1 VDIDPTT
8 LRWFMTVA
16 TELHFGRAAL
26 SLGIARTRLSKAVVE
41 LEAQLGY
48 PLFDREQPG
57 TQLTDAGRSL
67 LEAAPALLVLA
78 DEREALAREEAARP
92 VPLRISFVPGV
103 TITKWTT
110 EWESRHP
117 DIPLVVL
124 PTPEDEAV
132 SALRE
137 NAADVAFVRLPI
149 EREGLSAIRLYDEVP
164 VVVVSKDNPLSLFE
178 EIRLAE
184 LAGEHLV
191 QHPDEVDGWAEV
203 AAEMIEGTRPAL
215 PEPASVEDALELVA
229 AGTGIVVLPHS
240 VARLHARKDVVA
252 RPVLDLP
259 ETRIALCWLAGDPSE
274 RIEEFIGIVRG
285 RRSTSSRAAAP
296 AASGQAGQ
304 AGGSGQAGQS
314 SQSAGEKLRKAEPKK
329 PRTGAKGAGKGAAA
343 KTPRPLGTARKPRP
357 SGGYRKK
364 GR

>member
-1 VDIDPTT
+1 MDIDPTT
-8 LRWFMTVA
+8 LRWFSAVA
-16 TELHFGRAAL
+16 TELHFGRAAT

-67 LEAAPALLVLA
+67 LEAAPELIVAA
-78 DEREALAREEAARP
+78 DERAAIAAEEAARP
-92 VPLRISFVPGV
+92 VPFRISFVPGV

-110 EWESRHP
+110 EWETRFP

-124 PTPEDEAV
+124 PTPGDEAV
-132 SALRE
+132 SVLRE
-137 NAADVAFVRLPI
+137 NSVDVAFVRLPI
-149 EREGLSAIRLYDEVP
+149 DRDGLSAIRLYDEVP
-164 VVVVSKDNPLSLFE
+164 VVVVAKDNALSILE
-178 EIRLAE
+178 EVRLAE
-184 LAGEHLV
+184 LAGEHLI
-191 QHPDEVDGWAEV
+191 QHPDEVEGWTDV
-203 AAEMIEGTRPAL
+203 ATEMLEGTRPDL
-215 PEPASVEDALELVA
+215 PEPASVEDALDLVA

-259 ETRIALCWLAGDPSE
+259 ETQIALCWLAGDPSD

-285 RRSTSSRAAAP
+285 RRATSSRAPATAP
-296 AASGQAGQ
+296 ASGQGNA
-304 AGGSGQAGQS
+304 
-314 SQSAGEKLRKAEPKK
+314 EKTPKAEAKK
-329 PRTGAKGAGKGAAA
+329 PRTGAKGAKGAKGGAKGAAT

-357 SGGYRKK
+357 SGGYRQK

>member
-1 VDIDPTT
+1 MDIDPTT

-26 SLGIARTRLSKAVVE
+26 TLGIARTRLSKAVVE

-67 LEAAPALLVLA
+67 LEEAPALLVVA
-78 DEREALAREEAARP
+78 DERAALAQEEAARP
-92 VPLRISFVPGV
+92 VPFRLSFVPGV

-124 PTPEDEAV
+124 PTPGDEAV
-132 SALRE
+132 SVLRE
-137 NAADVAFVRLPI
+137 NAVDVAFVRLPI
-149 EREGLSAIRLYDEVP
+149 DREGLSAIRLYDEVP
-164 VVVVSKDNPLSLFE
+164 VVVVAKDNPLSLFE
-178 EIRLAE
+178 EVRLAE
-184 LAGEHLV
+184 LMGEHLV
-191 QHPDEVDGWAEV
+191 QHPDEVEGWAEV
-203 AAEMIEGTRPAL
+203 ATEMIEGTRPAL
-215 PEPASVEDALELVA
+215 PEPASVEDALDLVA

-259 ETRIALCWLAGDPSE
+259 ETQIALCWLAGDPSD

-296 AASGQAGQ
+296 VAASGQSAG
-304 AGGSGQAGQS
+304 AGGEQA
-314 SQSAGEKLRKAEPKK
+314 RKAEPKK
-329 PRTGAKGAGKGAAA
+329 PRTGAKGAGKGTGKGAAA

>member
-1 VDIDPTT
+1 MDIDPTT
-8 LRWFMTVA
+8 LRWFSAVA

-26 SLGIARTRLSKAVVE
+26 SLGIARTRLSKAVVD

-67 LEAAPALLVLA
+67 LEAAPELIVAG
-78 DEREALAREEAARP
+78 DERAALAAEEAARP
-92 VPLRISFVPGV
+92 VPFRISFVPGV

-110 EWESRHP
+110 EWESRYP

-124 PTPEDEAV
+124 PTPGDEAV
-132 SALRE
+132 SVLRE
-137 NAADVAFVRLPI
+137 SSVDVAFVRLPI
-149 EREGLSAIRLYDEVP
+149 DRDGLSAIRLYDEVP
-164 VVVVSKDNPLSLFE
+164 VVVVAKDNPLSTLE
-178 EIRLAE
+178 EVRLAE
-184 LAGEHLV
+184 LADEHLI
-191 QHPDEVDGWAEV
+191 QHPDEVDGWSDIAT
-203 AAEMIEGTRPAL
+203 EMIEGTRPDL
-215 PEPASVEDALELVA
+215 PEPASVEDALDLVA

-259 ETRIALCWLAGDPSE
+259 ETQIALCWLAGDPSD

-285 RRSTSSRAAAP
+285 RRATSSRAPAP
-296 AASGQAGQ
+296 AATPGQ
-304 AGGSGQAGQS
+304 GSD
-314 SQSAGEKLRKAEPKK
+314 EKTAKAEPKK
-329 PRTGAKGAGKGAAA
+329 ARTGAKGAKGAKGGAKGAAA

-357 SGGYRKK
+357 SGGYRQK